1 MVPPSGEG
9 LRSAPCFYPG
19 CQPEKRVRS
28 FLLTGHAHA
37 QRRNCRPTR
46 FRDVETMKKLL
57 IGTSALVAASA
68 LAGVAS
74 AAEPLKLSVGG
85 FGSVFTGYASQ
96 EDKYLKALRGI
107 GDSSEVT
114 SVDVK
119 GDNELHFK
127 AKSTLDNGL
136 TVGFKVEM
144 EAGGKDPSGK
154 VVDEYHI
161 SLGGAFGTIIAGADD
176 NALVAIAN
184 RAPHM
189 GGRLFGAGLSDGD
202 MVEGLWVLKPKL
214 LSAKD
219 ASAPAK
225 DITLDGAKGGYAT
238 YVDTNG
244 DSESI
249 SYLTPS
255 IAGFTLGATY
265 VPDAAQG
272 RNKAEQPSGTNTLD
286 AYGVGLGYAGKFG
299 DLGVHADI
307 GWLTGDH
314 PTADSHNEYQAGLH
328 LSYAGFMIGGGYRLI
343 DQSYKRG
350 TWAAAENKTITSDVD
365 AWEVGVG
372 YKSGPYGIALGYT
385 ETSVDKKRN
394 INITKLGT
402 LDGAITENT
411 SGKDKTRIVQLTSEY
426 TMGPGVMLVGGL
438 GYAKYDDRTVTK
450 APIGA
455 EGQKLGK
462 NSGWVAVTGLSLAF

>member
-1 MVPPSGEG
+1 
-9 LRSAPCFYPG
+9 
-19 CQPEKRVRS
+19 
-28 FLLTGHAHA
+28 
-37 QRRNCRPTR
+37 
-46 FRDVETMKKLL
+46 MKKIL

-68 LAGVAS
+68 LAGVAN

-85 FGSVFTGYASQ
+85 FGSVFVGYASQ
-96 EDKYLKALRGI
+96 EDKYLKGLRDF
-107 GDSSEVT
+107 GDSSTEV
-114 SVDVK
+114 SAVDVK

-176 NALVAIAN
+176 NALAAIAN

-189 GGRLFGAGLSDGD
+189 GGRLLGAGLSDGD
-202 MVEGLWVLKPKL
+202 MVEGLWILKPKSL
-214 LSAKD
+214 AAVD
-219 ASAPAK
+219 TASTPTAVT
-225 DITLDGAKGGYAT
+225 IEGAAGGYTT

-249 SYLTPS
+249 SYLTPA

-265 VPDAAQG
+265 VPDAKQG
-272 RNKAEQPSGTNTLD
+272 RNKADQPFGKNTLD
-286 AYGVGLGYAGKFG
+286 AYGVGLAYAGKFG
-299 DLGVHADI
+299 DLGVNADI

-314 PTADSHNEYQAGLH
+314 PDADSHNEYQAGLH
-328 LSYAGFMIGGGYRLI
+328 LSYGGFMIGGGYRLI
-343 DQSYKRG
+343 DQDYSTATG
-350 TWAAAENKTITSDVD
+350 TPAATSTKVVTSDAD

-385 ETSVDKKRN
+385 ETSIDKKRN
-394 INITKLGT
+394 ITTTTPVIAST
-402 LDGAITENT
+402 AS

-438 GYAKYDDRTVTK
+438 GYAKYDDKTISGNAGLTADQR
-450 APIGA
+450 
-455 EGQKLGK
+455 KLGK

>member
-1 MVPPSGEG
+1 
-9 LRSAPCFYPG
+9 
-19 CQPEKRVRS
+19 
-28 FLLTGHAHA
+28 
-37 QRRNCRPTR
+37 
-46 FRDVETMKKLL
+46 MKKLL

-68 LAGVAS
+68 LAGVAN

-96 EDKYLKALRGI
+96 EDKYLNGLRSFGN
-107 GDSSEVT
+107 GSEV
-114 SVDVK
+114 SAVDVK

-189 GGRLFGAGLSDGD
+189 GGRLLGAGLSDGD
-202 MVEGLWVLKPKL
+202 MAEGLWIVKPKS
-214 LSAKD
+214 LSAKNT
-219 ASAPAK
+219 SAT
-225 DITLDGAKGGYAT
+225 DLVTIDGAKGGYAT

-249 SYLTPS
+249 SYLTPA

-265 VPDAAQG
+265 VPDADQG
-272 RNKAEQPSGTNTLD
+272 RNKADQPLGSNTLD
-286 AYGVGLGYAGKFG
+286 AYGVGLAYAGKFG
-299 DLGVHADI
+299 DLGINADI

-328 LSYAGFMIGGGYRLI
+328 LSYGGFMIGGGYRLI
-343 DQSYKRG
+343 DQDYSTATG
-350 TWAAAENKTITSDVD
+350 TPATDSTKVITSDAD

-394 INITKLGT
+394 IVAVTSGIAAT
-402 LDGAITENT
+402 AS

-438 GYAKYDDRTVTK
+438 GYAKYDDKTISGNAAGLTADQR
-450 APIGA
+450 
-455 EGQKLGK
+455 KLGK

>member
-1 MVPPSGEG
+1 
-9 LRSAPCFYPG
+9 
-19 CQPEKRVRS
+19 
-28 FLLTGHAHA
+28 
-37 QRRNCRPTR
+37 
-46 FRDVETMKKLL
+46 MKKLL

-68 LAGVAS
+68 LAGVAN

-96 EDKYLKALRGI
+96 EDKYLDGLRSF
-107 GDSSEVT
+107 GDGSEV
-114 SVDVK
+114 SAVDVK

-136 TVGFKVEM
+136 TVAFKVEM
-144 EAGGKDPSGK
+144 EAGGKDPVGK

-176 NALVAIAN
+176 NALAAIAN

-189 GGRLFGAGLSDGD
+189 GGRLLGAGLSDGD
-202 MVEGLWVLKPKL
+202 MVEGLWIVKPKS
-214 LSAKD
+214 LSVTNDVTA
-219 ASAPAK
+219 A
-225 DITLDGAKGGYAT
+225 TLDGAKGGYAT

-249 SYLTPS
+249 SYLTPA

-272 RNKAEQPSGTNTLD
+272 RNKADQPFGKNTLD
-286 AYGVGLGYAGKFG
+286 AYGVGLAYAGKFG
-299 DLGVHADI
+299 DLGVNADI

-314 PTADSHNEYQAGLH
+314 PDADSHNEYQAGLA
-328 LSYAGFMIGGGYRLI
+328 LSYGGFMIGGGYRLI
-343 DQSYKRG
+343 DQKYSTAKKQPS
-350 TWAAAENKTITSDVD
+350 TNSIVTSDAD

-385 ETSVDKKRN
+385 ETSIDKNRN
-394 INITKLGT
+394 ITATAPVIASTN
-402 LDGAITENT
+402 
-411 SGKDKTRIVQLTSEY
+411 SSSKDKTRIVQLTSEY

-438 GYAKYDDRTVTK
+438 GYAKYDDKTISGNAGLTADQR
-450 APIGA
+450 
-455 EGQKLGK
+455 KLGK

>member
-1 MVPPSGEG
+1 
-9 LRSAPCFYPG
+9 
-19 CQPEKRVRS
+19 
-28 FLLTGHAHA
+28 
-37 QRRNCRPTR
+37 
-46 FRDVETMKKLL
+46 MKKIL

-68 LAGVAS
+68 LAGVAN

-85 FGSVFTGYASQ
+85 FGSVFVGYASQ
-96 EDKYLKALRGI
+96 EDKYLKALRSI
-107 GDSSEVT
+107 GDGSEVS

-136 TVGFKVEM
+136 TVAFKVEM
-144 EAGGKDPSGK
+144 EAGGKDPVGR

-176 NALVAIAN
+176 NALAAIAN

-189 GGRLFGAGLSDGD
+189 GGRLLGAGLSDGD
-202 MVEGLWVLKPKL
+202 MVEGLWILKPKS

-219 ASAPAK
+219 TSTPAK

-238 YVDTNG
+238 YVDTNS

-255 IAGFTLGATY
+255 IAGFMLGATY
-265 VPDAAQG
+265 IPDAAQG
-272 RNKAEQPSGTNTLD
+272 RNKADQPFGSNTLD
-286 AYGVGLGYAGKFG
+286 AYGVGLAYAGKFG
-299 DLGVHADI
+299 DLGVNADI
-307 GWLTGDH
+307 GWLTGDQ
-314 PTADSHNEYQAGLH
+314 PTADSHNEYQAGLS
-328 LSYAGFMIGGGYRLI
+328 LSYGGFMIGGGYRLI
-343 DQSYKRG
+343 DQDYSKTAG
-350 TWAAAENKTITSDVD
+350 TPAANKVVTSDAD

-385 ETSVDKKRN
+385 ETSIDKKRN
-394 INITKLGT
+394 INITALGT
-402 LDGAITENT
+402 SALALDGET

-455 EGQKLGK
+455 DNQKLGK